1 MFETGATGRVGY
13 FLGLIT
19 VLIALWLG
27 LSWSYSFPWSDSF
40 KPIIASL
47 GAVSIILSGVLA
59 YRFDILDREGSPYAR
74 LFPLMTYWVWLMVEI
89 FKANWV
95 VIKACLR
102 STLDINPALV
112 KVKTGCES
120 DLARTVFANSITLTP
135 GTVSVEVEGDK
146 ILVHALYEEEAGPG
160 AFSEMDRRAREAS
173 DGRHPS

>member
-1 MFETGATGRVGY
+1 VGY
-13 FLGLIT
+13 FLGLIVVLVGLWT
-19 VLIALWLG
+19 GLSGEYTLTKPLIAT
-27 LSWSYSFPWSDSF
+27 
-40 KPIIASL
+40 L
-47 GAVSIILSGVLA
+47 GAISVLLSAILA

-74 LFPLMTYWVWLMVEI
+74 LPQLISYWGWLIVEI

-102 STLDINPALV
+102 STLDIDPALV

-146 ILVHALYEEEAGPG
+146 ILVHALYEDSAGPG
-160 AFSEMDRRAREAS
+160 AFDDMDRRSREAC
-173 DGRHPS
+173 DGKGKP

>member
-1 MFETGATGRVGY
+1 MGY
-13 FLGLIT
+13 FLGLIV
-19 VLIALWLG
+19 VLTALWTG
-27 LSWSYSFPWSDSF
+27 LSGDYTLT
-40 KPIIASL
+40 KPLIASL
-47 GAVSIILSGVLA
+47 GAISIILSAILA

-74 LFPLMTYWVWLMVEI
+74 IVQLIAYWAWLLVEI

-135 GTVSVEVEGDK
+135 GTVSVEVEGNK
-146 ILVHALYEEEAGPG
+146 ILVHALYEDSAGPG
-160 AFSEMDRRAREAS
+160 AFNDMDRRSREAC
-173 DGRHPS
+173 DGKAAS

>member
-1 MFETGATGRVGY
+1 MGY
-13 FLGLIT
+13 FLGLIV
-19 VLIALWLG
+19 VLIALWTG
-27 LSWSYSFPWSDSF
+27 LSGDYTLT

-47 GAVSIILSGVLA
+47 GAVSILLSAILA

-74 LFPLMTYWVWLMVEI
+74 LLPLITYWTWLVVEI

-112 KVKTGCES
+112 KVKTRCES

-135 GTVSVEVEGDK
+135 GTVSVEVEGSK
-146 ILVHALYEEEAGPG
+146 ILVHALYEDSAGPG
-160 AFSEMDRRAREAS
+160 AFDEMDRRSRDAS
-173 DGRHPS
+173 DGKPKA

>member
-1 MFETGATGRVGY
+1 MGY
-13 FLGLIT
+13 FFGLLT
-19 VLIALWLG
+19 VLVVLWLG
-27 LSWSYSFPWSDSF
+27 LSGEYSLT
-40 KPIIASL
+40 KPVIQGLAV
-47 GAVSIILSGVLA
+47 VSILLSCLLA
-59 YRFDILDREGSPYAR
+59 YRFDILDREGSPYGR
-74 LFPLMTYWVWLMVEI
+74 LPHLMGYWVWLIIEI

-160 AFSEMDRRAREAS
+160 AFDEMDRRSKLAS
-173 DGRHPS
+173 DGKGVV

>member
-1 MFETGATGRVGY
+1 MGY
-13 FLGLIT
+13 FLGLIV
-19 VLIALWLG
+19 VLTALWTG
-27 LSWSYSFPWSDSF
+27 LSGDYTLT
-40 KPIIASL
+40 KPVIASL
-47 GAVSIILSGVLA
+47 GAVSIILSTILA

-74 LFPLMTYWVWLMVEI
+74 LAHLVAYWAWLLVEI

-135 GTVSVEVEGDK
+135 GTVSVEVEGNK
-146 ILVHALYEEEAGPG
+146 ILVHALYEDSAGPG
-160 AFSEMDRRAREAS
+160 AFDEMDRRSREAC
-173 DGRHPS
+173 DGQASV